1 MRLNGQKIGR
11 NDPCICGSG
20 IKIKKCHGALTAE
33 QRRTA
38 RRQKI
43 DALSRDIR
51 AILEGTL
58 GSPNTPSSSR

>member
-20 IKIKKCHGALTAE
+20 IKFKKCHGAQTAE

-43 DALSRDIR
+43 ATVLRDVR
-51 AILEGTL
+51 AIADGVR
-58 GSPNTPSSSR
+58 GSSPLSAPVK